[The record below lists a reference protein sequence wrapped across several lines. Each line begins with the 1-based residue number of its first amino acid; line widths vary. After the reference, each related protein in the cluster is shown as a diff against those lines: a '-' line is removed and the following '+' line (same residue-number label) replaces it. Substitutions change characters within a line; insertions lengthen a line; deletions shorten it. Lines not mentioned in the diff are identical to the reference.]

1 MFFRK
6 SANKSEIMQ
15 VISKK
20 IAEILPVANNGIDV
34 IIRKH
39 ERIRSSQQNNLL
51 WAVYN
56 NITQFFL
63 ETGFIIDRLP
73 LLYLNNEFLHEYFK
87 ARFNVK
93 TTTKLTTKEFMDY
106 VDKIQYEMVE
116 QSKGN
121 YEPIIP
127 DDYIEKTGLLK

>member
-93 TTTKLTTKEFMDY
+93 TTTQLTTKEFMDY